1 MARLLQAAPSLKYKT
16 ALSVASY
23 DPFLHAGRHHRLKK
37 PRSRSISRRFAAAAA
52 FGGCPQKPPVSFAMQ
67 FYSGPLA
74 TKTGAEMIC
83 GGLMFDRVVSSP
95 NPALRAVS
103 VPVCYG
109 PRLRLRPSLA
119 RSTISQ
125 SRDTKCKVDQGR
137 EIARIGGAFFCEG
150 NQAIAP
156 VSSGFGRVRSHGPF
170 GRIGSKAR
178 GHVCPTLVKESHL
191 RCRPPDQPPQAD
203 RHRVRVVKAVLW
215 EKRHDP

>member
-1 MARLLQAAPSLKYKT
+1 
-16 ALSVASY
+16 
-23 DPFLHAGRHHRLKK
+23 
-37 PRSRSISRRFAAAAA
+37 
-52 FGGCPQKPPVSFAMQ
+52 MQ

-137 EIARIGGAFFCEG
+137 EIARIGAALFCEG

-156 VSSGFGRVRSHGPF
+156 VSSEFGGERWQVPLVGSDRKPAATFGRTWSR
-170 GRIGSKAR
+170 RIIALPASGATTT
-178 GHVCPTLVKESHL
+178 G
-191 RCRPPDQPPQAD
+191 RPPHGRSSQSSSLGEAS
-203 RHRVRVVKAVLW
+203 
-215 EKRHDP
+215 